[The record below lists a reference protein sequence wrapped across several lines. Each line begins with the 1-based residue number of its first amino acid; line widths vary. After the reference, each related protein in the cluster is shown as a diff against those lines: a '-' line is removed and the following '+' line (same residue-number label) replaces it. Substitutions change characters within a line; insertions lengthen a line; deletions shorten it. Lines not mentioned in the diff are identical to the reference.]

1 MTRKEIAELALDY
14 TNNYYTKY
22 RENYIKVYK
31 YRGEIRHREESR
43 LNAEGERVNALLNEQ
58 KIFIC
63 PDCGEAI
70 SALDLELW
78 LGDSLEDLVNNRIC
92 CSECYENAMGED
104 L

>member
-14 TNNYYTKY
+14 INNYYTKY
-22 RENYIKVYK
+22 REKYIKVYK
-31 YRGEIRHREESR
+31 YHGEIRQREESR
-43 LNAEGERVNALLNEQ
+43 PNAEGERVGAFLKEQ
-58 KIFIC
+58 KIFTC
-63 PDCGEAI
+63 PDCGEAV

-78 LGDSLEDLVNNRIC
+78 LGDNLEDLINNKIC